1 MTNLPSGTGEI
12 QRRRVYCKRSSRLRK
27 EEMFVNWGLFCQIE
41 VILLTIG
48 LIVSFVITMQ
58 QNAKDN
64 SFAKRVFAL
73 GKAFEEYGKG
83 IAETHSKAKMTMLND
98 LVESMKKKEE
108 KK

>member
-1 MTNLPSGTGEI
+1 M
-12 QRRRVYCKRSSRLRK
+12 
-27 EEMFVNWGLFCQIE
+27 NWGLFCQIE

-48 LIVSFVITMQ
+48 LIVSFIIAMR

-73 GKAFEEYGKG
+73 VKAFEEYGKG
-83 IAETHSKAKMTMLND
+83 IAETHSKTKMDMLND
-98 LVESMKKKEE
+98 LAESMKKKEE